1 MYSEVEINKPLEK
14 LLLLGSHRLGSN
26 YLLSIGAGIGTR
38 KVSQLTQNPFS
49 LLARA
54 KGIDRIKL

>member
-26 YLLSIGAGIGTR
+26 YLLSIGTGIGTR
-38 KVSQLTQNPFS
+38 KVSQLTQNLSS
-49 LLARA
+49 LLA
-54 KGIDRIKL
+54 KD